1 MSVSNF
7 WRLLMQ
13 LEKLLENIKVLD
25 TNADLETDINDIKIN
40 SHEVGE
46 NDLFCC
52 MEGASDDGNN
62 YLGDI
67 SVPFVALTEKKP
79 TDSRIKYVLV
89 DDVRRAYA
97 TVCENKFLNP
107 ARDMKFVSIVGTNG
121 KTSTAHYINS
131 ILTFAGVKTGLIGTE
146 GHYILGERV
155 GESLTTPDPY
165 ELNELLFKMRAKGV
179 EVVVA
184 EVSAHAI
191 YLEKLGNIV
200 ADIAVLTNI
209 TQDHLDYFKNFDNY
223 CGVKMSYFDKRYI
236 RHAVV
241 NVDDESGRILLKR
254 LEVSGL
260 KTTTYGLYNPADCFA
275 VNVRESIDGVSF
287 VGNFDDDII
296 EAKSG
301 LYGEFNVYN
310 LLAAMTVAHI
320 LKIDSEQIMRAVR
333 RIKSVKGRFS
343 ILKNDKGTIIIDYSH
358 TPDGLKNLL
367 STARTLTKSRL
378 ITVFGCGGERDKLKR
393 KIMGQVASKYSDF
406 IVITTDNPRGE
417 NPSDIIRDIEFG
429 VSIKDVKCV
438 VDRVDAIRF
447 ALGEMEDGD
456 TLVIAGKG
464 NENYLEVKGRKIPY
478 SDFDAVARYGQL
490 R

>member
-1 MSVSNF
+1 
-7 WRLLMQ
+7 MQ

-131 ILTFAGVKTGLIGTE
+131 ILTFAGVKTGLIGTV
-146 GHYILGERV
+146 GLYILGERV

-200 ADIAVLTNI
+200 AD
-209 TQDHLDYFKNFDNY
+209 
-223 CGVKMSYFDKRYI
+223 
-236 RHAVV
+236 
-241 NVDDESGRILLKR
+241 
-254 LEVSGL
+254 
-260 KTTTYGLYNPADCFA
+260 
-275 VNVRESIDGVSF
+275 
-287 VGNFDDDII
+287 
-296 EAKSG
+296 
-301 LYGEFNVYN
+301 
-310 LLAAMTVAHI
+310 
-320 LKIDSEQIMRAVR
+320 
-333 RIKSVKGRFS
+333 
-343 ILKNDKGTIIIDYSH
+343 
-358 TPDGLKNLL
+358 
-367 STARTLTKSRL
+367 
-378 ITVFGCGGERDKLKR
+378 
-393 KIMGQVASKYSDF
+393 
-406 IVITTDNPRGE
+406 
-417 NPSDIIRDIEFG
+417 
-429 VSIKDVKCV
+429 
-438 VDRVDAIRF
+438 
-447 ALGEMEDGD
+447 
-456 TLVIAGKG
+456 
-464 NENYLEVKGRKIPY
+464 
-478 SDFDAVARYGQL
+478 
-490 R
+490 

>member
-1 MSVSNF
+1 
-7 WRLLMQ
+7 MQ

-25 TNADLETDINDIKIN
+25 TNADFETDISDIKIN
-40 SHEVGE
+40 SHDVGE

-79 TDSRIKYVLV
+79 ADSRIKYVLV

-107 ARDMKFVSIVGTNG
+107 AKDMKFVSIVGTNG

-146 GHYILGERV
+146 GHYILGEKV

-179 EVVVA
+179 EVVIA

-191 YLEKLGNIV
+191 FLEKLGNIV

-223 CGVKMSYFDKRYI
+223 CGVKMSYFDKRFV
-236 RHAVV
+236 RHAVI
-241 NVDDESGRILLKR
+241 NVDDESGRLLLRR
-254 LEVSGL
+254 LEESGL

-275 VNVRESIDGVSF
+275 VNVRENIDGISF
-287 VGNFDDDII
+287 VGNFEDDII

-301 LYGEFNVYN
+301 LFGEFNVYN

-333 RIKSVKGRFS
+333 RIKAVKGRFS
-343 ILKNDKGTIIIDYSH
+343 ILKNDKGTIIIDYAH

-406 IVITTDNPRGE
+406 IVITTDNPRSE
-417 NPSDIIRDIEFG
+417 NPADIIRDIEFG

-447 ALGEMEDGD
+447 ALGEMEEGD

>member
-1 MSVSNF
+1 
-7 WRLLMQ
+7 MQ

-25 TNADLETDINDIKIN
+25 TNADLQTDINDIKIN

-79 TDSRIKYVLV
+79 ADPLIKYVLV

-179 EVVVA
+179 EVVIA

-236 RHAVV
+236 CHAVV

-254 LEVSGL
+254 LEESGL
-260 KTTTYGLYNPADCFA
+260 KTTTYGLFNPADCFA
-275 VNVRESIDGVSF
+275 VNVRENIDGVSF

-343 ILKNDKGTIIIDYSH
+343 ILKNDKGTIIIDYAH

-447 ALGEMEDGD
+447 ALGEMEEGD